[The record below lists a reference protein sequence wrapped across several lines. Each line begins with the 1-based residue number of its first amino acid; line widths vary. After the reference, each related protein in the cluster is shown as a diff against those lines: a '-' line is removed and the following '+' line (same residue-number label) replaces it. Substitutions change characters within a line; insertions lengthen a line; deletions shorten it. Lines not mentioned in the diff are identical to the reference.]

1 MFNDYKTNKIITKT
15 INGSIYFSKDSHFFL
30 DYKNKFEVI
39 IPFRYIDCDS
49 FVYKLPKTFNI
60 ENVKIETIECFLGY
74 LLAEFDDIYYAIT
87 TYTEER
93 KTLDKVK
100 NAIHNSYHS
109 INNLIQG
116 EEHECISLIFIY
128 EFIYSY
134 FRHLGITKQMQ
145 FGIICDYIKKTFI
158 IKDLLNT
165 NSITWEANPQIVE
178 IKNETIIENDL
189 ETSIEKLNIIN
200 EFYSKYWKF
209 ILLGGIP
216 AVYSGYCNIIHVLQ
230 E

>member
-15 INGSIYFSKDSHFFL
+15 LNGSMYFSRDSNFFL
-30 DYKNKFEVI
+30 DYQNKFEVI

-49 FVYKLPKTFNI
+49 FIYKLPKTLNI
-60 ENVKIETIECFLGY
+60 ENIKIESIESFLGY
-74 LLAEFDDIYYAIT
+74 LLAEFDDIYCAIT
-87 TYTEER
+87 TYAGER
-93 KTLDKVK
+93 KSLDRVK

-134 FRHLGITKQMQ
+134 FKYLGMTKQMQ
-145 FGIICDYIKKTFI
+145 FCISCDYIKKTFI

-165 NSITWEANPQIVE
+165 NSVTWEANPQIVE
-178 IKNETIIENDL
+178 IKKNETIIEKPL

-200 EFYSKYWKF
+200 EFYTKYWKF

-216 AVYSGYCNIIHVLQ
+216 VVYNIFS
-230 E
+230 